1 MKKIILSENDFNRLL
16 KQPVNE
22 SEKEGYSEIDNDDDM
37 DVNDIDDGDY
47 LEISLFDAVEAI
59 DNEDIVERLQRILGR
74 HKLTRYYKV
83 YINGSQIT
91 DDSDIQNALDEVPQE
106 VRDVVEYYTYQ
117 EIERQIKRD
126 KGMDS
131 DFLYDDDELF

>member
-1 MKKIILSENDFNRLL
+1 MKKIILSEDDFNRLL
-16 KQPVNE
+16 MQPINE
-22 SEKEGYSEIDNDDDM
+22 SEEEGYSEIDNDDDM
-37 DVNDIDDGDY
+37 DVNDIDDDC

-59 DNEDIVERLQRILGR
+59 DNMDIVERLQRILGR

-106 VRDVVEYYTYQ
+106 VRDVVEYYAYQ

-131 DFLYDDDELF
+131 DFLYDDYKLF